1 MRCLLQIRTTPHV
14 RSKNIIAID
23 IAEELINSA
32 QLYYELLDA
41 KGRGIERIP
50 ITDKVRTPS
59 GITLKTSLRSWSGN
73 LLLLSQEKEWEIGS
87 EAIEV
92 GSYDEKRGIIKLLC
106 DDELATLFM
115 QDSSLELL
123 SDMKFLVRNVERF
136 YSEYGDDLELP
147 NAIPEAI
154 PAPSP
159 RLSTEQQ
166 KALEMI
172 FSTPLSYTWG
182 APGTG
187 KTKGVL
193 FESLLFTIT
202 RGVRAF
208 LLAPTNS
215 ALEQALRA
223 LMPKFDELGFER
235 TLVFRMGEPSAS
247 FLAQY
252 PEVCD
257 PFILNKTQNATPTL
271 FSQGKE
277 ERERKFEES
286 LVLAMT
292 VDGFIKRFD
301 SLPKGGAKHIFLDEA
316 AFVPLIKALALCAL
330 HAPISMLGDHK
341 QLPPVCEASEIDLE
355 GEPLLNAW
363 QYSALHLRDYFRDG
377 AGIFSSHTPTFPQE
391 LTIPQSNLSYS
402 HRYGENLTKILD
414 KYIYKIGL
422 RGLSE
427 PTELYY
433 VDSGLFMGEK
443 KGAQANLSEAD
454 ALAKVAQ
461 ELARAQEDFGII
473 TPFVKQR
480 RAILERLPM
489 LRDKDCV
496 LTIHRSQGREFHT
509 VLFSPVMLHYHLT
522 NSLNLSALHAL
533 NVAISRAKK
542 RVIIVCDYRFWMEQ
556 KGQFLSAILT
566 QSSPLEL
573 GIIENIDTL
582 SKKR

>member
-1 MRCLLQIRTTPHV
+1 
-14 RSKNIIAID
+14 K
-23 IAEELINSA
+23 
-32 QLYYELLDA
+32 
-41 KGRGIERIP
+41 
-50 ITDKVRTPS
+50 
-59 GITLKTSLRSWSGN
+59 
-73 LLLLSQEKEWEIGS
+73 
-87 EAIEV
+87 
-92 GSYDEKRGIIKLLC
+92 
-106 DDELATLFM
+106 
-115 QDSSLELL
+115 
-123 SDMKFLVRNVERF
+123 
-136 YSEYGDDLELP
+136 
-147 NAIPEAI
+147 
-154 PAPSP
+154 
-159 RLSTEQQ
+159 EQQ
-166 KALEMI
+166 QAVEMI

-235 TLVFRMGEPSAS
+235 ALVFRIGEPSAS
-247 FLAQY
+247 FLEQY

-257 PFILNKTQNATPTL
+257 PLIFNKPQNVASL
-271 FSQGKE
+271 FGSGKE
-277 ERERKFEES
+277 AREKKIEES
-286 LVLAMT
+286 LVIALT
-292 VDGFIKRFD
+292 VDSFIKRFD
-301 SLPKGGAKHIFLDEA
+301 SLPKSGEKHIFLDEA

-341 QLPPVCEASEIDLE
+341 QLPPVCEASEMDLE

-363 QYSALHLRDYFRDG
+363 QYSALHMRDYFCDG
-377 AGIFSSHTPTFPQE
+377 VGIFSSHMPTFPRE
-391 LTIPQSNLSYS
+391 SMIPQSNLSYS

-433 VDSGLFMGEK
+433 VDSGAFVSAK
-443 KGAQANLSEAD
+443 KGAQANLNEAD

-461 ELARAQEDFGII
+461 ELARTQEDFGII

-496 LTIHRSQGREFHT
+496 MTIHGSQGREFHT

-533 NVAISRAKK
+533 NVAISRSKK
-542 RVIIVCDYRFWMEQ
+542 RVIIVCDYRFWMRQ
-556 KGQFLSAILT
+556 KGQFLSAILA

-573 GIIENIDTL
+573 GIAED
-582 SKKR
+582 S